1 MHTEKN
7 HLHEPLSIALFS
19 PAGAVQEAQKIRR
32 AAKVLKDAGCVV
44 KIDQAAALKRMRF
57 AGTDEE
63 RVATFER
70 VAADKTVN
78 VALATRGGYGMSRI
92 VGALNYKKLAK
103 SGKKWVGM
111 SDLTFFSLAML
122 AKLGV
127 CEEAITYSGPLATDQ
142 LAADE
147 VDEVTLACFLEAM
160 RGELEAVGFA
170 TKPPLQKSVD
180 ASLDVKGVLW
190 GGNLKVVTSLLGTPY
205 MPHIK
210 GGILFLEDVGEHPYK
225 IERMLLQLLQ
235 AGVLAEQKAV
245 LLGHFTGYKALPND
259 RGYSLKTVV
268 DYLRTQIKAP
278 ILTGLPAGHVPT
290 VVTLPVGA
298 KARLM
303 AEGKDAFL
311 VFV

>member
-1 MHTEKN
+1 MHTEKS
-7 HLHEPLSIALFS
+7 HLHERLSIALFS
-19 PAGAVQEAQKIRR
+19 PAGAVQEPKKIRR
-32 AAKVLKDAGCVV
+32 AAKVLKDAGCLV
-44 KIDQAAALKRMRF
+44 KIDQDAALKRMRF
-57 AGTDEE
+57 AGTGEE
-63 RVATFER
+63 RVAAFER
-70 VAADKTVN
+70 VAADKSVN

-103 SGKKWVGM
+103 AGKKWVGM

-122 AKLGV
+122 AKLGA

-160 RGELEAVGFA
+160 RGELEAVGFT
-170 TKPPLQKSVD
+170 TKPPLQKS
-180 ASLDVKGVLW
+180 LDIKGVLW
-190 GGNLKVVTSLLGTPY
+190 GGNLKVVTSMLGTPY
-205 MPHIK
+205 LPPIK

-235 AGVLAEQKAV
+235 AGVISAQKAV

-259 RGYSLKTVV
+259 RGFSLNTVI
-268 DYLRTQIKAP
+268 DYLRTQTKTP
-278 ILTGLPAGHVPT
+278 ILTGLPAGHVST

-298 KARLM
+298 KTRLL
-303 AEGKDAFL
+303 AQGKDAFL
-311 VFV
+311 VFDE

>member
-1 MHTEKN
+1 MHSEKD

-19 PAGAVQEAQKIRR
+19 PAGAVQEAKKIRR
-32 AAKVLKDAGCVV
+32 AAKVLKDAGCTVR
-44 KIDQAAALKRMRF
+44 IDQDAALKRMRF

-63 RVATFER
+63 RVAAFER
-70 VAADKTVN
+70 VAADKSVN

-92 VGALNYKKLAK
+92 VAQLNYKRLAK

-142 LAADE
+142 LAAEE
-147 VDEVTLACFLEAM
+147 VDDVTLACFLEAM
-160 RGELEAVGFA
+160 RGELEAVGFS
-170 TKPPLQKSVD
+170 TKPPLQKN
-180 ASLDVKGVLW
+180 LDVKGVLW
-190 GGNLKVVTSLLGTPY
+190 GGNLKVVTSMLGTPY

-225 IERMLLQLLQ
+225 VERMLLQLLQ
-235 AGVLAEQKAV
+235 AGVLDAQKAV
-245 LLGHFTGYKALPND
+245 LLGHFTSYKPLPND
-259 RGYSLKTVV
+259 RGYGLKTVI
-268 DYLRTQIKAP
+268 DYLRTQTKTP
-278 ILTGLPAGHVPT
+278 VLTGLPAGHVPT

-298 KARLM
+298 KTRLM

-311 VFV
+311 VFD